1 MKKYSIS
8 VLLYFS
14 AVLLNSFSI
23 LAQSKLL
30 PYWKNIAAF
39 EKPLFLTKAPGL
51 LGQLFVVEQRGLI
64 YRLDESAETKTR
76 KIFLNLTEMVSQE
89 GSETGLLGMA
99 FHPRFAET
107 KKFYVSYTTGQKKE
121 LVSHIVEMQVFDLAS
136 MRVDESKAKELISV
150 SQPYQNHNGGSLLF
164 GPDGFLYFSWGDGGS
179 GGDPL
184 NNGQNLNSLLGKIH
198 RIDVDKSESGLPYAI
213 PQDNPFRGKEG
224 ARPEIFAYG
233 LRNVWGMAF
242 DKQSVKL
249 WAGDVGQNATEEIDV
264 IESGKNYGWRY
275 YEASAVFKPED
286 PKPEFAVPPVWEY
299 SQKDGDKS
307 VTGGFVYHGPNLE
320 WEGGYVFGDFI
331 TGRIWMFHPDRK
343 ENKLLLDKQSPAV
356 QPSCFSEV
364 LDGRILVVDY
374 TSGKIL
380 ELVSSGK

>member
-1 MKKYSIS
+1 VKKYSIS
-8 VLLYFS
+8 VLLYFL

-23 LAQSKLL
+23 LAQCKLI
-30 PYWKNIAAF
+30 PYWKDIAAF

-51 LGQLFVVEQRGLI
+51 SGQLFVVEQRGLI
-64 YRLDESAETKTR
+64 YRLDESPETKSR
-76 KIFLNLTEMVSQE
+76 KIFLNLAEMVSQE

-99 FHPRFAET
+99 FHPRFGET

-121 LVSHIVEMQVFDLAS
+121 LVSHIVEMQVSDLVS

-150 SQPYQNHNGGSLLF
+150 SQPFQNHNGGSLLF
-164 GPDGFLYFSWGDGGS
+164 GPDGYLYFSWGDGGS

-198 RIDVDKSESGLPYAI
+198 RIDIDKSEFGLPYAI
-213 PQDNPFRGKEG
+213 PQDNPFRGKQG
-224 ARPEIFAYG
+224 VRPEIFAYG

-242 DKQSVKL
+242 DKKSGKL

-264 IESGKNYGWRY
+264 IDSGKNYGWRY

-286 PKPEFAVPPVWEY
+286 PKPENAVPPVWEY

-307 VTGGFVYHGPNLE
+307 VTGGFVYHGPSQS
-320 WEGGYVFGDFI
+320 WEGAYVFGDFI

-343 ENKLLLDKQSPAV
+343 ENKLLLDKQFPAV

-374 TSGKIL
+374 TAGKVL